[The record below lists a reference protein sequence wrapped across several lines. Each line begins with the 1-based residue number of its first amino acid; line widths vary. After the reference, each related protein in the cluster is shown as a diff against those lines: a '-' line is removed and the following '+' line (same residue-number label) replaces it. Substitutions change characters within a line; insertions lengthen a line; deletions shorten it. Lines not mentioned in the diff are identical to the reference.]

1 MDKEQ
6 PYLPEQICPNQI
18 AQGRS
23 ISIVYAKGV
32 SDQIIPTF
40 ITSAMPKWFGLVFL
54 LTLLAAAMS
63 TLSSQFHTVGT
74 AVGRKVDAGTNRT
87 IYVVRAAILLGLL
100 LAVVFGYYAKKEQA
114 MVSFI
119 ARATAIFFGLCA
131 STFLPAFVGG
141 LFWRRITRAGAIASM
156 LSGFVASAFWL
167 AFVKMPECQVIG
179 LVKKS
184 LLADSPNWPVVDA
197 LLVALPISI
206 LVAVIVSLMTRP
218 PDEAH
223 LRKCFSITHKTQ
235 PAVRAEEERKGAAC

>member
-1 MDKEQ
+1 
-6 PYLPEQICPNQI
+6 
-18 AQGRS
+18 
-23 ISIVYAKGV
+23 
-32 SDQIIPTF
+32 
-40 ITSAMPKWFGLVFL
+40 
-54 LTLLAAAMS
+54 
-63 TLSSQFHTVGT
+63 
-74 AVGRKVDAGTNRT
+74 
-87 IYVVRAAILLGLL
+87 VVRAAILLGLL

-114 MVSFI
+114 VVSII

-156 LSGFVASAFWL
+156 LSGFAVSACWL

-184 LLADSPNWPVVDA
+184 LLADAPNWPVVDP
-197 LLVALPISI
+197 LLVALPVSI

-223 LRKCFSITHKTQ
+223 LRMCFPIIHKTQ
-235 PAVRAEEERKGAAC
+235 PAVRAKEERKGAAC